1 MSDYK
6 RVILVTGSNAGIGYS
21 TVKLLASKG
30 QTVYLSAR
38 NEAAGKEAQQKLK
51 TEDNLNVKFVQLDI
65 TDIKSVQAA
74 KDVRRR
80 KENSTCSYTTL
91 FLYAQIP
98 IFGLGV
104 IRTEKALRKSRVKNP
119 YSSSVHANSSSS
131 NSTFPQ
137 PLSHLS
143 YPNIAEPEDHGT
155 SIDPDQIVQDASQL
169 EGSFNDG
176 YNQSVNGEED
186 NESESEGEND
196 IGGSSNPSE
205 LSNQIDAEILQTRRK
220 SGRATEEST
229 LRQWKAW
236 CPGAIADGLIPDDIV
251 DANHLIRYMQ
261 YAATRQLF
269 TKKGTPKQGNDRLSA
284 SSLKKVNTM
293 LGRVRRRQEDNNPKL
308 KEERPATN
316 SRCEDYYKAL
326 MIQAQCLR
334 LEKDDFDVTVGTILE
349 QQLRPQQFN
358 EITNAIFTK
367 LDQVGSIV
375 KSLFAWNWQTAT
387 LDRGDNIVHLILSAL
402 QPYQMSLP
410 NYQLANGQV
419 SGEATAYFG
428 VLAMYWQT
436 KTAKPGNVPLSNGSP
451 QPKEFCMQA
460 LQETLATTRAFLDNG
475 ERRAILK
482 SKDLR
487 TSSNHES

>member
-1 MSDYK
+1 M
-6 RVILVTGSNAGIGYS
+6 
-21 TVKLLASKG
+21 AS
-30 QTVYLSAR
+30 Q
-38 NEAAGKEAQQKLK
+38 NE
-51 TEDNLNVKFVQLDI
+51 F
-65 TDIKSVQAA
+65 S
-74 KDVRRR
+74 
-80 KENSTCSYTTL
+80 
-91 FLYAQIP
+91 IP
-98 IFGLGV
+98 IDPALMALTSPEQATIRSQHDSMTDGV

-119 YSSSVHANSSSS
+119 YSNMKKAELQAKCRELSLSELGTCEQLRARLKDAGTPSSSVLANSASS

-176 YNQSVNGEED
+176 YNNQCSANGEED

-196 IGGSSNPSE
+196 IGGSDPSE

-236 CPGAIADGLIPDDIV
+236 CPGAIADGLIPDDII

-358 EITNAIFTK
+358 EITNAILTK
-367 LDQVGSIV
+367 LDQVGPIV

-387 LDRGDNIVHLILSAL
+387 LDRGDNVVHLILSAL

-436 KTAKPGNVPLSNGSP
+436 KTAKPGVST
-451 QPKEFCMQA
+451 
-460 LQETLATTRAFLDNG
+460 TLHCIQYL
-475 ERRAILK
+475 
-482 SKDLR
+482 
-487 TSSNHES
+487 